1 MKIRY
6 NVTGD
11 RRKELVKAISGIT
24 GAKAVYK
31 FMPTCNYEIDYFTVT
46 KDGTLLFDD
55 RADSEEVERVL
66 EGIAAAGFAREVPVE
81 TTEEPEEAAQ
91 EENVGLTIAVPL
103 DKVQVRNLTKLLDAK
118 GSLIKKALGIDDLRF
133 ELQEDRVAFP
143 WFAEPQ
149 PEEATAYTH
158 FIAALCRMSKDAKRI
173 TAKEKPVDNE
183 KYAFRCFLL
192 RLGFI
197 GDAYKTDRKILL
209 RNLSGSSAFKS
220 GKAGKD
226 SEAALIEWEKREQH
240 FPFPFSR
247 GQTTAYNAWKES
259 KANGLEIV
267 ECRDL
272 PWEKD
277 FPDFIETLREARIEA
292 ILVTDSA
299 FSNKRY
305 TYLFEEAG
313 CIIVGHQMFV
323 RHEKRSTGIEN
334 VDTTGILV
342 VIDGE
347 SVKAVDSDD

>member
-1 MKIRY
+1 MEIRY

-11 RRKELVKAISGIT
+11 RRKELVKVISGIT

-66 EGIAAAGFAREVPVE
+66 DGIAAAGFACEAPE
-81 TTEEPEEAAQ
+81 KTTE
-91 EENVGLTIAVPL
+91 GLTIAVPL
-103 DKVQVRNLTKLLDAK
+103 DKVQVGNLTKLLDAK
-118 GSLIKKALGIDDLRF
+118 GSLIRKALGIDDLRF
-133 ELQEDRVAFP
+133 ELQEDRITFP

-149 PEEATAYTH
+149 PEEATSYTH

-220 GKAGKD
+220 GA
-226 SEAALIEWEKREQH
+226 KRME
-240 FPFPFSR
+240 
-247 GQTTAYNAWKES
+247 
-259 KANGLEIV
+259 
-267 ECRDL
+267 
-272 PWEKD
+272 
-277 FPDFIETLREARIEA
+277 
-292 ILVTDSA
+292 VTD
-299 FSNKRY
+299 
-305 TYLFEEAG
+305 
-313 CIIVGHQMFV
+313 
-323 RHEKRSTGIEN
+323 
-334 VDTTGILV
+334 D
-342 VIDGE
+342 
-347 SVKAVDSDD
+347 AVSE

>member
-1 MKIRY
+1 MEIRY

-11 RRKELVKAISGIT
+11 RRKELVKVISSIT

-31 FMPTCNYEIDYFTVT
+31 FMPTCNYEIDYFTIT

-66 EGIAAAGFAREVPVE
+66 DGIAAAGFACEAPE
-81 TTEEPEEAAQ
+81 KTTEEPEEAAQ
-91 EENVGLTIAVPL
+91 EEDVGLTIAVPL
-103 DKVQVRNLTKLLDAK
+103 DKVQVGNLTKLLDAK

-133 ELQEDRVAFP
+133 ELEEDRITFP

-149 PEEATAYTH
+149 PKEATAYTH

-220 GKAGKD
+220 GKAGVA
-226 SEAALIEWEKREQH
+226 E
-240 FPFPFSR
+240 
-247 GQTTAYNAWKES
+247 
-259 KANGLEIV
+259 
-267 ECRDL
+267 
-272 PWEKD
+272 
-277 FPDFIETLREARIEA
+277 
-292 ILVTDSA
+292 
-299 FSNKRY
+299 
-305 TYLFEEAG
+305 
-313 CIIVGHQMFV
+313 
-323 RHEKRSTGIEN
+323 
-334 VDTTGILV
+334 
-342 VIDGE
+342 
-347 SVKAVDSDD
+347 

>member
-1 MKIRY
+1 MEIRY

-11 RRKELVKAISGIT
+11 RRKELVKVISGIT

-55 RADSEEVERVL
+55 RADSEEAERVL
-66 EGIAAAGFAREVPVE
+66 DGIAAAGFACEAPVK

-91 EENVGLTIAVPL
+91 EEDVGLTIAVPL
-103 DKVQVRNLTKLLDAK
+103 DKVQVGNLTKLLDAK

-133 ELQEDRVAFP
+133 ELEEDRVTFP

-220 GKAGKD
+220 GAKRMEVTNDAV
-226 SEAALIEWEKREQH
+226 SE
-240 FPFPFSR
+240 
-247 GQTTAYNAWKES
+247 
-259 KANGLEIV
+259 
-267 ECRDL
+267 
-272 PWEKD
+272 
-277 FPDFIETLREARIEA
+277 
-292 ILVTDSA
+292 
-299 FSNKRY
+299 
-305 TYLFEEAG
+305 
-313 CIIVGHQMFV
+313 
-323 RHEKRSTGIEN
+323 
-334 VDTTGILV
+334 
-342 VIDGE
+342 
-347 SVKAVDSDD
+347 

>member
-1 MKIRY
+1 MEIRY

-11 RRKELVKAISGIT
+11 RRKELVKVISGIT

-55 RADSEEVERVL
+55 HADSEEVERVL
-66 EGIAAAGFAREVPVE
+66 EGIAAAGFACEAPE
-81 TTEEPEEAAQ
+81 KTTEEPEEAAQ
-91 EENVGLTIAVPL
+91 EEDVGLTIAVPL
-103 DKVQVRNLTKLLDAK
+103 DKVQVGNLTKLLDAN

-220 GKAGKD
+220 GKAG
-226 SEAALIEWEKREQH
+226 
-240 FPFPFSR
+240 
-247 GQTTAYNAWKES
+247 
-259 KANGLEIV
+259 V
-267 ECRDL
+267 E
-272 PWEKD
+272 E
-277 FPDFIETLREARIEA
+277 
-292 ILVTDSA
+292 
-299 FSNKRY
+299 
-305 TYLFEEAG
+305 
-313 CIIVGHQMFV
+313 
-323 RHEKRSTGIEN
+323 
-334 VDTTGILV
+334 
-342 VIDGE
+342 
-347 SVKAVDSDD
+347 

>member
-1 MKIRY
+1 METRY

-11 RRKELVKAISGIT
+11 RRKELVKVISDIT

-66 EGIAAAGFAREVPVE
+66 DGIAAASFTCEAPEK

-91 EENVGLTIAVPL
+91 EEDVGLTIAVPL
-103 DKVQVRNLTKLLDAK
+103 DKVQVGNLTKLLDAK

-133 ELQEDRVAFP
+133 ELQEDRVTFP

-220 GKAGKD
+220 GA
-226 SEAALIEWEKREQH
+226 KRME
-240 FPFPFSR
+240 
-247 GQTTAYNAWKES
+247 
-259 KANGLEIV
+259 
-267 ECRDL
+267 
-272 PWEKD
+272 
-277 FPDFIETLREARIEA
+277 
-292 ILVTDSA
+292 VTD
-299 FSNKRY
+299 
-305 TYLFEEAG
+305 
-313 CIIVGHQMFV
+313 
-323 RHEKRSTGIEN
+323 
-334 VDTTGILV
+334 D
-342 VIDGE
+342 
-347 SVKAVDSDD
+347 AVSE

>member
-1 MKIRY
+1 MEIRY

-11 RRKELVKAISGIT
+11 RRKELVKVISSIT

-31 FMPTCNYEIDYFTVT
+31 FMPTCNYEIDYFTIT

-66 EGIAAAGFAREVPVE
+66 DGIAAAGFACEAPE
-81 TTEEPEEAAQ
+81 KTTEEPEEAAQ
-91 EENVGLTIAVPL
+91 EEDVGLTIAVPL
-103 DKVQVRNLTKLLDAK
+103 DKVQVGNLTKLLDAK

-133 ELQEDRVAFP
+133 ELEEDRIPFP

-149 PEEATAYTH
+149 PKEATAYTH

-220 GKAGKD
+220 GKAGVA
-226 SEAALIEWEKREQH
+226 E
-240 FPFPFSR
+240 
-247 GQTTAYNAWKES
+247 
-259 KANGLEIV
+259 
-267 ECRDL
+267 
-272 PWEKD
+272 
-277 FPDFIETLREARIEA
+277 
-292 ILVTDSA
+292 
-299 FSNKRY
+299 
-305 TYLFEEAG
+305 
-313 CIIVGHQMFV
+313 
-323 RHEKRSTGIEN
+323 
-334 VDTTGILV
+334 
-342 VIDGE
+342 
-347 SVKAVDSDD
+347 

>member
-1 MKIRY
+1 MEIRY

-11 RRKELVKAISGIT
+11 RRKELVKVISGIT

-46 KDGTLLFDD
+46 KNGTLLFDD

-66 EGIAAAGFAREVPVE
+66 EGIAAAAPLE

-91 EENVGLTIAVPL
+91 EEDVGLTIAVPL
-103 DKVQVRNLTKLLDAK
+103 DKVQVGNLTKLLDAK
-118 GSLIKKALGIDDLRF
+118 GSLIKKALGINDLRF

-220 GKAGKD
+220 GA
-226 SEAALIEWEKREQH
+226 KRTE
-240 FPFPFSR
+240 
-247 GQTTAYNAWKES
+247 
-259 KANGLEIV
+259 
-267 ECRDL
+267 
-272 PWEKD
+272 
-277 FPDFIETLREARIEA
+277 
-292 ILVTDSA
+292 VTD
-299 FSNKRY
+299 
-305 TYLFEEAG
+305 
-313 CIIVGHQMFV
+313 
-323 RHEKRSTGIEN
+323 
-334 VDTTGILV
+334 D
-342 VIDGE
+342 
-347 SVKAVDSDD
+347 AVSE